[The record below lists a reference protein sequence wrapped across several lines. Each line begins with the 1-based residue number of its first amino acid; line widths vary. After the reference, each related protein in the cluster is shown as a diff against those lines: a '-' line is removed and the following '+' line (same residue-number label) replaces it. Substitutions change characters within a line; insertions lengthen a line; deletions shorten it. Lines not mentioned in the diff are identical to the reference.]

1 MQFDNSFIYIYNRHV
16 YIFRFGVMHVTLK
29 ELRYFIA
36 VYQEQ
41 SIAKAAEKLFVVPSV
56 VSSAIKNLEN
66 EFHIALFTRTANRIA
81 PTAAG
86 EQFYKRALDVITS
99 VSMLEHTMQT
109 LNTIPVAQK
118 TRCRIGMSASLLS
131 ICGEELDCA
140 LSKAFPDYLFFIESY
155 PTIDE
160 PDFYKKYDITIALTY
175 LGRSFKTIEHKN
187 SGYAVEHLRTFQ
199 PYIWLSESSPLC
211 IHDEITYEMLKDYNF
226 VSYNGFVNFSY
237 HPEFYLTEDR
247 FWEVK
252 LKNQLINS
260 LETFPCYT
268 SDYPLKHGKLVFEDL
283 FKGHPIK
290 AKKIH
295 DITSIELIYKK
306 DYTANF
312 IALIASTF
320 SNLLFSE

>member
-1 MQFDNSFIYIYNRHV
+1 M
-16 YIFRFGVMHVTLK
+16 
-29 ELRYFIA
+29 
-36 VYQEQ
+36 
-41 SIAKAAEKLFVVPSV
+41 
-56 VSSAIKNLEN
+56 
-66 EFHIALFTRTANRIA
+66 
-81 PTAAG
+81 
-86 EQFYKRALDVITS
+86 TS
-99 VSMLEHTMQT
+99 VSLLEHTMQT
-109 LNTIPVAQK
+109 LNTIPVIQK
-118 TRCRIGMSASLLS
+118 TRCRIGMSAALLS
-131 ICGEELDCA
+131 ICGEELDYA

-155 PTIDE
+155 PTINE

-175 LGRSFKTIEHKN
+175 LGQSFKTIEHKN

-237 HPEFYLTEDR
+237 HPEFYLTEEQ

-252 LKNQLINS
+252 LKSQLISS

-268 SDYPLKHGKLVFEDL
+268 SDYPLKHGKLIFEDL
-283 FKGHPIK
+283 FKDHPIK